1 MTIEPGG
8 DPTKRWGM
16 VVDIQKCVGCN
27 TCTVACKHA
36 NVTPPAVQWR
46 SVRDF
51 EIGEYPSV
59 ERIFMPVGC
68 MHCSEP
74 PCMEVCPTTATRQR
88 EDGLVFQRYDLCIGC
103 MYCHVACPY
112 QARFLV
118 ADEVG
123 YFEGRQSRVEEAHYQ
138 DQRLGVSTKCTF
150 CVERVDEAKG
160 TDLVPGIDG
169 EVTPACVLSCI
180 GQALH
185 FGDFNDPDS
194 NVSAMERDKA
204 STRMHEELGT
214 KPNLVYVWH
223 QPKNAD
229 GTPVAE
235 PENRPAMKPIPAIR
249 QNNWDL
255 RAVGNFA
262 LGGTSSGLLTLLGL
276 IVVSGGAA
284 MLPNLKVTFAGIP
297 LVFDLYHLAALMM
310 GLGLLSVFNE
320 INRPA
325 RFLRVFVGYRT
336 SWMSREAIVAV
347 AFMGVALLKLFAA
360 TPVLRL
366 LTTAGE
372 LALIASLLGAA
383 FLYCQAR
390 ILQAGKGVPAWRVPV
405 MTWMLVFS
413 GLLEG
418 LGVLAV
424 AMWAGGFMFPPEF
437 VLAVPALG
445 VALAAVNWVLWQR
458 YMKHCAE
465 SVPVETSQELSKH
478 APVIQ
483 MAGRVLPL
491 ALFAVIFFLPVG
503 SAPALLALTGLV
515 AVVGGWYWKAVV
527 VWRACHFQNFHLK
540 SVPLRGSGAMAAP
553 SHLTH

>member
-1 MTIEPGG
+1 MTVEPGG

-36 NVTPPAVQWR
+36 NVTPPGVQWR

-74 PCMEVCPTTATRQR
+74 PCMAVCPTTATRQR
-88 EDGLVFQRYDLCIGC
+88 EDGIVFQRYDLCIGC

-123 YFEGRQSRVEEAHYQ
+123 YFEGRQSPVEEIHYQ

-150 CVERVDEAKG
+150 CVETVDEAKG
-160 TDLVPGIDG
+160 TGLVPGIDG
-169 EVTPACVLSCI
+169 AVTPACVLSCI

-223 QPKNAD
+223 QPRNAD
-229 GTPVAE
+229 GSPVPE
-235 PENRPAMKPIPAIR
+235 PEGRPPMKPIAANR
-249 QNNWDL
+249 QDNWDL
-255 RAVGNFA
+255 RAAGNFA

-276 IVVSGGAA
+276 IVFAGGGAV
-284 MLPNLKVTFAGIP
+284 LPSFEVMVAGFP
-297 LVFDLYHLAALMM
+297 LVFDLYHLGAAIM
-310 GLGLLSVFNE
+310 GLGLLSVFLE

-325 RFLRVFVGYRT
+325 RFLMVFLGYRT
-336 SWMSREAIVAV
+336 SWMSREAIVAMV
-347 AFMGVALLKLFAA
+347 FMGVVALKLFAA
-360 TPVLRL
+360 TRALEL

-372 LALIASLLGAA
+372 LSLIASLFAA
-383 FLYCQAR
+383 GFLYCQAR
-390 ILQAGKGVPAWRVPV
+390 ILQASMGVPAWRPPV
-405 MTWMLVFS
+405 MTWMIVFS

-418 LGVLAV
+418 LGLLAV
-424 AMWAGGFMFPPEF
+424 AMWVGGFMFPPDF
-437 VLAVPALG
+437 AVAVPVAG
-445 VALAAVNWVLWQR
+445 VALAVVNGLLWR
-458 YMKHCAE
+458 NYMKHCADA
-465 SVPVETSQELSKH
+465 VPVETFQVLSKH
-478 APVIQ
+478 SPIIQ
-483 MAGRVLPL
+483 MAGRGAPL
-491 ALFAVIFFLPVG
+491 VLFAVVLALPVG
-503 SAPALLALTGLV
+503 SAPALLALAGLV
-515 AVVGGWYWKAVV
+515 AVLGGWYWKGVV

-553 SHLTH
+553 PHLTH

>member
-36 NVTPPAVQWR
+36 NVTPPGVQWR

-88 EDGLVFQRYDLCIGC
+88 DDGIVFQRYDLCIGC

-118 ADEVG
+118 EDEVG
-123 YFEGRQSRVEEAHYQ
+123 YFEGRQSRVEEIHYQ

-150 CVERVDEAKG
+150 CVEKVDEAKG
-160 TDLVPGIDG
+160 TDLIPGIDG

-194 NVSAMERDKA
+194 NVSVMARDKA
-204 STRMHEELGT
+204 TTLMHEELGT
-214 KPNLVYVWH
+214 KPNLVYAWH
-223 QPKNAD
+223 QPANAD
-229 GTPVAE
+229 GTPVPK
-235 PENRPAMKPIPAIR
+235 PENRPAMKPIPAKR

-255 RAVGNFA
+255 RAVGNFT
-262 LGGTSSGLLTLLGL
+262 LGGTSSGLLTLLGF
-276 IVVSGGAA
+276 IVLSGSAA
-284 MLPNLKVTFAGIP
+284 MLPSVSTTFAGLP
-297 LVFDLYHLAALMM
+297 LVFDLYHLAAVMM

-325 RFLRVFVGYRT
+325 RFLNVFRGYRT

-347 AFMGVALLKLFAA
+347 VFMGIAGLKLFEA
-360 TPVLRL
+360 
-366 LTTAGE
+366 TTALKILITASE
-372 LALIASLLGAA
+372 LALIASLLGVL

-390 ILQAGKGVPAWRVPV
+390 ILQAAKGVPAWRAPV
-405 MTWMLVFS
+405 MTWVVVFS
-413 GLLEG
+413 GLFEG

-424 AMWAGGFMFPPEF
+424 ATGLGSFKFPPDF
-437 VLAVPALG
+437 ARVVPALG
-445 VALAAVNWVLWQR
+445 VSLAAINWVLWR
-458 YMKHCAE
+458 SYMKYCAE
-465 SVPVETSQELSKH
+465 AVPVETLAVLSKH
-478 APVIQ
+478 CLTIQ
-483 MAGRVLPL
+483 MAGRVAPLVLFSVVLFLPIGTFPEVL
-491 ALFAVIFFLPVG
+491 ALAG
-503 SAPALLALTGLV
+503 LL
-515 AVVGGWYWKAVV
+515 AVVGGWYWKALV

-553 SHLTH
+553 PHVTH

>member
-8 DPTKRWGM
+8 DPAIRWGM

-36 NVTPPAVQWR
+36 NVTPPGVQWR

-51 EIGEYPSV
+51 EIGEFPDV

-74 PCMEVCPTTATRQR
+74 PCMDVCPTTATRQR
-88 EDGLVFQRYDLCIGC
+88 ADGLVYQRYDLCIGC

-123 YFEGRQSRVEEAHYQ
+123 YFEGRQSSVEEAHYQ
-138 DQRLGVSTKCTF
+138 KERLGVSTKCTF

-194 NVSAMERDKA
+194 NVSVMERDKA
-204 STRMHEELGT
+204 SIRMHEELGT

-223 QPKNAD
+223 QPRNAD
-229 GTPVAE
+229 GSPVPE
-235 PENRPAMKPIPAIR
+235 PENRPAMKPIPAKR
-249 QNNWDL
+249 QDNWDL

-276 IVVSGGAA
+276 IVLGGGGA
-284 MLPNLKVTFAGIP
+284 MLPSFEVTFAGIS
-297 LVFDLYHLAALMM
+297 LVFSLYHLAAAMM
-310 GLGLLSVFNE
+310 GLGLLAVFLE
-320 INRPA
+320 INRPV
-325 RFLRVFVGYRT
+325 RFLKVFLGYRT

-347 AFMGVALLKLFAA
+347 VFMGIVALKLFEA
-360 TPVLRL
+360 TPALGL

-372 LALIASLLGAA
+372 LSLIASLLGAA

-390 ILQAGKGVPAWRVPV
+390 ILRAAMGVPAWRAPV
-405 MTWMLVFS
+405 MTWMIVFS

-418 LGVLAV
+418 LGLLVV
-424 AMWAGGFMFPPEF
+424 AMWVGGFMFPPDF
-437 VLAVPALG
+437 GVVVPVVG
-445 VALAAVNWVLWQR
+445 MVLAAVNGLLWQR
-458 YMKHCAE
+458 YMKHCADA
-465 SVPVETSQELSKH
+465 VPVETFRELSKH
-478 APVIQ
+478 SLIIQ
-483 MAGRVLPL
+483 IAGRGAPL
-491 ALFAVIFFLPVG
+491 VLFAVVLALPVG
-503 SAPALLALTGLV
+503 SAPTLLALAGL
-515 AVVGGWYWKAVV
+515 AAIGGGWYWKVVV
-527 VWRACHFQNFHLK
+527 VWRASHFQNFHLK
-540 SVPLRGSGAMAAP
+540 SVPLRGSGVMAAP

>member
-36 NVTPPAVQWR
+36 NVTPPSVQWR

-88 EDGLVFQRYDLCIGC
+88 EDGIVFQRYDLCIGC

-123 YFEGRQSRVEEAHYQ
+123 YFEGRQSSVEEIHYQ

-150 CVERVDEAKG
+150 CVERVDEARG

-169 EVTPACVLSCI
+169 AVTPACVLSCI

-194 NVSAMERDKA
+194 NVSAMERDKVA
-204 STRMHEELGT
+204 TRMHEELGT
-214 KPNLVYVWH
+214 KPNLVYVWR
-223 QPKNAD
+223 QPRDAD
-229 GTPVAE
+229 GTPIPE
-235 PENRPAMKPIPAIR
+235 PENRPAMKPIPANR

-255 RAVGNFA
+255 RAAGNFS
-262 LGGTSSGLLTLLGL
+262 LGGTGSGLLTLLGL
-276 IVVSGGAA
+276 IVLSGGAA
-284 MLPNLKVTFAGIP
+284 MLPSLEATFAGVP
-297 LVFDLYHLAALMM
+297 LVFDLYHLAAVMI
-310 GLGLLSVFNE
+310 GLGLLSVFLE
-320 INRPA
+320 INRQA
-325 RFLRVFVGYRT
+325 RFLNVFLGYRT

-347 AFMGVALLKLFAA
+347 AFMGVAGLKLFEA
-360 TPVLRL
+360 TPALKL

-372 LALIASLLGAA
+372 LALIASLLGVL

-390 ILQAGKGVPAWRVPV
+390 ILQAAKGVPAWRAPV

-413 GLLEG
+413 GLFEG

-424 AMWAGGFMFPPEF
+424 AMGLGGFMFPPDF
-437 VLAVPALG
+437 APVVPAAG
-445 VALAAVNWVLWQR
+445 VVLAAVNWALWR
-458 YMKHCAE
+458 TYRKHCAE
-465 SVPVETSQELSKH
+465 AVPVEAL
-478 APVIQ
+478 
-483 MAGRVLPL
+483 RVLAKHSPAIQIGGRILPL
-491 ALFAVIFFLPVG
+491 VLFAVVLALPIG
-503 SAPALLALTGLV
+503 SAPAVLALAGLA

-527 VWRACHFQNFHLK
+527 IWRACHFQNFHLK
-540 SVPLRGSGAMAAP
+540 SVPMRGSGVMAAP
-553 SHLTH
+553 SHVIH

>member
-8 DPTKRWGM
+8 DPANRWGM

-27 TCTVACKHA
+27 TCTVACKHS
-36 NVTPPAVQWR
+36 NLTPPRVQWR

-51 EIGEYPSV
+51 EIGEYPNV

-74 PCMEVCPTTATRQR
+74 PCMDVCPTTATRQR

-103 MYCHVACPY
+103 MYCHLACPY

-118 ADEVG
+118 ADAVG
-123 YFEGRQSRVEEAHYQ
+123 YFEGRQSSVEEVHYQ
-138 DQRLGVSTKCTF
+138 GQRLGVSTKCTF
-150 CVERVDEAKG
+150 CVEKVDEAKG

-169 EVTPACVLSCI
+169 AVTPACVLSCI

-194 NVSAMERDKA
+194 NISAMERDKA

-223 QPKNAD
+223 QPRDAD
-229 GTPVAE
+229 GAPVPE
-235 PENRPAMKPIPAIR
+235 PANRPAMKPIPAKR

-255 RAVGNFA
+255 RAVGNFS

-276 IVVSGGAA
+276 IVIAGGGPA
-284 MLPNLKVTFAGIP
+284 LPSLEMTLAGVP
-297 LVFDLYHLAALMM
+297 LVFDLYHLGAALM
-310 GLGLLSVFNE
+310 GLGLFSVFLE
-320 INRPA
+320 INRQA
-325 RFLRVFVGYRT
+325 RFLNVFMGYRT
-336 SWMSREAIVAV
+336 SWMSREAIVAML
-347 AFMGVALLKLFAA
+347 FMGVAALKLFAA
-360 TPVLRL
+360 TPALEL

-372 LALIASLLGAA
+372 LSLIASLLGAG

-390 ILQAGKGVPAWRVPV
+390 ILQAAKGVPAWRSPV

-413 GLLEG
+413 GLFEG
-418 LGVLAV
+418 LGLLVV
-424 AMWAGGFMFPPEF
+424 ALWVGGFTFPPD
-437 VLAVPALG
+437 LAAAAP
-445 VALAAVNWVLWQR
+445 VAGLVLAAVNGVLWLN

-465 SVPVETSQELSKH
+465 AVPVETMRVLSRH
-478 APVIQ
+478 SSVIQ
-483 MAGRVLPL
+483 IAGRGVPL
-491 ALFAVIFFLPVG
+491 MLFAVVLSLPVG
-503 SAPALLALTGLV
+503 SAPGLLALAGLV
-515 AVVGGWYWKAVV
+515 AMLGGWYWKAVV

-540 SVPLRGSGAMAAP
+540 SVPLRGSGVMAAP
-553 SHLTH
+553 PHVTH